1 MESGAGGAG
10 AGDGPQRGMGAEVQ
24 GEEEVPETDGRDGRV
39 TG

>member
-10 AGDGPQRGMGAEVQ
+10 AGDGPQRKIKTKVQ
-24 GEEEVPETDGRDGRV
+24 GEEEVPETDGRDGCV